1 MDYSTI
7 LLVGLL
13 NNFCDGVLFWFWW
26 LLVAMVLLLSR
37 LIDYSLDFGYVLV
50 VLIYLCCLVDWFLIG
65 LWVCFGC
72 YDLFVW
78 CYGGW
83 LLWNVVCMFAVVEDG
98 KMGKGHS
105 NLYIYIIHI
114 IPYDLNYDPTIESLN
129 HCTFFVQLVFLL
141 FCCRCYSNCR
151 LSALRSVRFG

>member
-1 MDYSTI
+1 MGLGGSYVFFLKYCFLWGRPCPLILWWFVVCILIGSLNIFGMDYSTI

-13 NNFCDGVLFWFWW
+13 NNFCDGMLFWFWW

-105 NLYIYIIHI
+105 NLYILYISYHM
-114 IPYDLNYDPTIESLN
+114 T
-129 HCTFFVQLVFLL
+129 
-141 FCCRCYSNCR
+141 
-151 LSALRSVRFG
+151 